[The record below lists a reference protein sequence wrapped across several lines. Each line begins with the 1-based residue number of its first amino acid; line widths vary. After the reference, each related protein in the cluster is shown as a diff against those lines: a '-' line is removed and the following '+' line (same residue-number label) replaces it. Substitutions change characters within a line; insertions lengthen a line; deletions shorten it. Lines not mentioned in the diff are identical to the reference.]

1 METFSTQEYFRLL
14 DSFDICVECNKQK
27 YQECCDKC
35 GNAVCL
41 NKCCSEVFPHYYD
54 SLFVVCRTYNDEI
67 SSRLKIQ
74 INHQDLELLKNKIKL
89 GKTRSFEKLNS
100 KINLDE

>member
-54 SLFVVCRTYNDEI
+54 SLFVVCRTCNDEI